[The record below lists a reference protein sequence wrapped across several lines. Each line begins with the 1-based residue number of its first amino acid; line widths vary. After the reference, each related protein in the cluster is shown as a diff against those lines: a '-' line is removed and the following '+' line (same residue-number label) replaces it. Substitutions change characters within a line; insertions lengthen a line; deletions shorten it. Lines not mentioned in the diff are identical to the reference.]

1 VDYPRK
7 EETDMKRS
15 GPVVLILLT
24 LMAMLEPVG
33 AQQRSDIT
41 FTGQI
46 RPRFESRNPVDGSWD
61 HFTSM
66 RVRGNVAAA
75 LEGGINV
82 FVQVQDVR
90 FWGEETNTLG
100 DFSADNL
107 DLHQGYIEFGELPYV
122 DGSLKV
128 GRQEMAFAEQRL
140 IGSVNWTQ
148 QGRSFDG
155 IRLSTS
161 LAGHTLD
168 LFGMKLAE
176 NTAPTQTEDANL
188 LGAYSRVSM
197 RGSGTLD
204 LFWLYNEAFAANST
218 KQSTIGAEWVN
229 SYDRVYVRVEGAY
242 QFGERDGSDVS
253 AYMFG
258 GRLGTS
264 LVEQDLGVTLLYDYL
279 SGDPDPSGGDAQV
292 FSTLF
297 ATNHAFYGAAD
308 LFLDIPAHTG
318 GHGLQDAAAQV
329 SFNLRND
336 MRAGAEIHFFRA
348 ADQGTLSTARFGEE
362 IDFSVTYRHSQAVS
376 IVGGLSFVQ
385 AGEGLKEMGRLTE
398 NSQWTFLMANVTF

>member
-1 VDYPRK
+1 
-7 EETDMKRS
+7 MKRS

-41 FTGQI
+41 FGGQV
-46 RPRFESRNPVDGSWD
+46 RPRFESREPVDGSWD

-66 RVRGNVAAA
+66 RVRANVSAA
-75 LEGGINV
+75 LERGIKV
-82 FVQVQDVR
+82 FIQVQDVR
-90 FWGEETNTLG
+90 LWGEETNTLT
-100 DFSADNL
+100 DFQADNF
-107 DLHQGYIEFGELPYV
+107 DLHQGYIEIGELPFV

-128 GRQEMAFAEQRL
+128 GRQELAFAEQRL

-161 LAGHTLD
+161 VAGHKLD

-176 NTAPTQTEDANL
+176 NTASTQTDDANL
-188 LGAYSRVSM
+188 VGAYSTVST
-197 RGSGTLD
+197 GEVGDLD
-204 LFWLYNEAFAANST
+204 LYWLYNETSTAAGT
-218 KQSTIGAEWVN
+218 KQSTLGGRWVN
-229 SYDRVYVRVEGAY
+229 SFGAIDVRFEGSY

-264 LVEQDLGVTLLYDYL
+264 IAEQKVGVTLLYDYL
-279 SGDPDPSGGDAQV
+279 SGDPDPSGGDVEV

-318 GHGLQDAAAQV
+318 GHGLQDAAV
-329 SFNLRND
+329 RLTFNLKD
-336 MRAGAEIHFFRA
+336 GLRAGADLHSFHA

-362 IDFSVTYRHSQAVS
+362 IDLSLTYRHSQALS
-376 IVGGLSFVQ
+376 IVGGYSFVRV
-385 AGEGLKEMGRLTE
+385 GDGLKELDRLTE
-398 NSQWTFLMANVTF
+398 NSQWTYLMMNVSF